1 MRKPI
6 IAGNWKMNTSIDEA
20 VKLVSDLKVEV
31 ASVNDVEVVV
41 CPPFTH
47 LSIIKE
53 KLTGSNIGLGAQNV
67 SVNDNGAYTGEISIA
82 MLKDIGCDYV
92 ILGHSE
98 RRQYFNESD
107 QFINSKVK
115 KVLESGLKPIICVG
129 EKLEE
134 REKNI
139 TTDII
144 TTQIKGC
151 LEGLSESDMRKSVI
165 AYEPVWAIG
174 TGKTASNDQAQEVHK
189 LIRDLLTELFS
200 ESLSQEIRIQ
210 YGGSVKPDNVEGLM
224 AQTDIDGALVGGAA
238 LKADSFGAIVKYK
251 K

>member
-20 VKLVSDLKVEV
+20 VKLVEDLKSEV
-31 ASVNDVEVVV
+31 ANVTDVEVVV

-47 LSIIKE
+47 LSVIKE
-53 KLTGSNIGLGAQNV
+53 KVSGSNISLGAQNV
-67 SVNDNGAYTGEISIA
+67 SVNDNGAYTGEISIE
-82 MLKDIGCDYV
+82 MLKEIGCDYV
-92 ILGHSE
+92 VLGHSE

-115 KVLESGLKPIICVG
+115 KVLASGLKPIICVG

-139 TTDII
+139 TSDII
-144 TTQIKGC
+144 TKQIKGC
-151 LEGLSESDMRKSVI
+151 LEGLSESDMRKCVI

-189 LIRDLLTELFS
+189 LIRDLLTKLFS

-210 YGGSVKPDNVEGLM
+210 YGGSVKPDNVDGLM
-224 AQTDIDGALVGGAA
+224 SEKDIDGALVGGAA

>member
-144 TTQIKGC
+144 TAQIKGC